1 MEENCQERNILGQF
15 LTHLSTVPISYQRAV
30 PTDPVY
36 PNMVSMASSRVLGLT
51 RPLGLSTSVTNLP
64 FWPCFWPSSFF
75 FLAPSSHNVAHR
87 FRVVYNQG
95 FLGSGQYP
103 WWPMGED
110 SVGKL
115 THGTVG
121 EGHRSLKNKM
131 EGGGKGWEHVEPHR
145 TSWNPMEG
153 ESRRRMGVMM
163 SHGIPRKEV
172 EGGRT
177 RSVGT
182 LGPYGRCWNLL
193 HS

>member
-1 MEENCQERNILGQF
+1 
-15 LTHLSTVPISYQRAV
+15 
-30 PTDPVY
+30 
-36 PNMVSMASSRVLGLT
+36 
-51 RPLGLSTSVTNLP
+51 
-64 FWPCFWPSSFF
+64 
-75 FLAPSSHNVAHR
+75 
-87 FRVVYNQG
+87 
-95 FLGSGQYP
+95 
-103 WWPMGED
+103 MGED